1 MVDTMQMHDTVY
13 SKCSQSSLPKRQGFT
28 RMSVRFQGL
37 VGVPMGTKEEQGTR
51 LTWLVNTDLGGII
64 PRAFCS
70 RVWRGLMWL
79 PMGKVSLLQEQKE
92 KKSAAEVVGSSESE
106 SKLLTAA
113 RAEIEALKEK
123 VSKLEGK
130 VADLLRS
137 KN

>member
-1 MVDTMQMHDTVY
+1 
-13 SKCSQSSLPKRQGFT
+13 
-28 RMSVRFQGL
+28 
-37 VGVPMGTKEEQGTR
+37 
-51 LTWLVNTDLGGII
+51 
-64 PRAFCS
+64 
-70 RVWRGLMWL
+70 MWL